1 MNEPNAGGGTAKKLI
16 FPAVLILLA
25 ILVFLGWRGVF
36 SPDPSGVTGIARAPV
51 ADSPSGASGSGGAG
65 QAARPAIPPAP
76 TPPDLASPSTEAA
89 RPDPN
94 AASPAVAMIPPR
106 FDVVRV
112 GARGSAVVAGRAA
125 PGAEVILLADNG
137 RELGRARADRRGE
150 FVILPV
156 EPLPPGA
163 MELSLRARL
172 GDQEM
177 AGPDTV
183 VLMVPDTAPQ
193 IAEASRPAPATE
205 PSPSA
210 QAQAAE
216 RPAQQAQ
223 AAPAPAER
231 PAQQAQATPRARP
244 AQQAPATPAP
254 AERPA
259 QQAQAAPAPAERPA
273 QQAQAAPAPAERPAQ
288 QAQAAP
294 APAERPAQGQTPAPT
309 GPLAVLIPG
318 QAEAA
323 APRLLQVPE
332 PTPPAGTAP
341 RLGIDSVEY
350 DQGGSMRFAGSA
362 TPGARLRLYVDDQP
376 IGEAVAET
384 PGRWTLQPESQPSIG
399 RHRLRID
406 QVSPTDGRVLARAEV
421 PFQREELPAEA
432 FAQQRIV
439 VQPGNNLWRIARAT
453 YGRGIRY
460 TVIYQANKDQIADPN
475 KIYPGQVFA
484 LPNPQ
489 PAPAASNRSR

>member
-1 MNEPNAGGGTAKKLI
+1 MTDRNAGGGSAKKLI
-16 FPAVLILLA
+16 MPAVLLVLA
-25 ILVFLGWRGVF
+25 VLVFLGWRGVF
-36 SPDPSGVTGIARAPV
+36 APDPSGVTGIARAPGNE
-51 ADSPSGASGSGGAG
+51 AARGSGEPGGAG
-65 QAARPAIPPAP
+65 QAARPAIPTAPA
-76 TPPDLASPSTEAA
+76 PPDLTTPSAEAS

-94 AASPAVAMIPPR
+94 APTTSATMIPPR

-150 FVILPV
+150 FVILPA
-156 EPLPPGA
+156 EALPPGA

-193 IAEASRPAPATE
+193 IAEASRPAPATD

-210 QAQAAE
+210 QAQAQAQATE
-216 RPAQQAQ
+216 RPAQQV
-223 AAPAPAER
+223 
-231 PAQQAQATPRARP
+231 
-244 AQQAPATPAP
+244 
-254 AERPA
+254 
-259 QQAQAAPAPAERPA
+259 QAAPAPAERPA
-273 QQAQAAPAPAERPAQ
+273 QQAQAAPVPAERPD
-288 QAQAAP
+288 QAQA
-294 APAERPAQGQTPAPT
+294 PAPT

-318 QAEAA
+318 RSEAA

-362 TPGARLRLYVDDQP
+362 TPGARLRLYVDEQP
-376 IGEAVAET
+376 IGEAVAEA
-384 PGRWTLQPESQPSIG
+384 PGRWAFQPDSQPSVG

-406 QVSPTDGRVLARAEV
+406 QVSPSDGRVVARAEV

-484 LPNPQ
+484 LPVAQ
-489 PAPAASNRSR
+489 PAPAASSRSR

>member
-1 MNEPNAGGGTAKKLI
+1 MTDRNAGGGSAKKLI
-16 FPAVLILLA
+16 MPAVLLVLA
-25 ILVFLGWRGVF
+25 VLVFLGWRGVF
-36 SPDPSGVTGIARAPV
+36 APDPSGVTGIARAPGNE
-51 ADSPSGASGSGGAG
+51 AARGSGEPGGAG
-65 QAARPAIPPAP
+65 QAARPAIPTAPA
-76 TPPDLASPSTEAA
+76 PPDLTTPSAEAS

-94 AASPAVAMIPPR
+94 APTTSATMIPPR

-150 FVILPV
+150 FVILPA
-156 EPLPPGA
+156 EALPPGA

-193 IAEASRPAPATE
+193 IAEASRPAPATD

-210 QAQAAE
+210 QAQAQAQATE
-216 RPAQQAQ
+216 RPAQQVQ
-223 AAPAPAER
+223 TAPA
-231 PAQQAQATPRARP
+231 Q
-244 AQQAPATPAP
+244 

-273 QQAQAAPAPAERPAQ
+273 QQAQAAPVPAERPD
-288 QAQAAP
+288 QAQA
-294 APAERPAQGQTPAPT
+294 PAPT

-318 QAEAA
+318 RSEAA

-362 TPGARLRLYVDDQP
+362 TPGARLRLYVDEQP
-376 IGEAVAET
+376 IGEAVAEA
-384 PGRWTLQPESQPSIG
+384 PGRWAFQPDSQPSVG

-406 QVSPTDGRVLARAEV
+406 QVSPTDGRVVARAEV

-484 LPNPQ
+484 LPTAQ
-489 PAPAASNRSR
+489 PAPAASSRSR

>member
-1 MNEPNAGGGTAKKLI
+1 MSEQNAGGGAKKLI
-16 FPAVLILLA
+16 IPALLLA
-25 ILVFLGWRGVF
+25 LAVLVFLGWRGVF
-36 SPDPSGVTGIARAPV
+36 SP
-51 ADSPSGASGSGGAG
+51 SPSGEGNLARTPVNEAPAGAAGPGGAG
-65 QAARPAIPPAP
+65 QAARPAIPAAP
-76 TPPDLASPSTEAA
+76 TPPDLAAPSTEAA

-94 AASPAVAMIPPR
+94 AAAPAAAMIPPR

-125 PGAEVILLADNG
+125 PGAEVILFADNG

-150 FVILPV
+150 FVILPADA
-156 EPLPPGA
+156 LPPGA

-172 GDQEM
+172 GDQEI

-193 IAEASRPAPATE
+193 IAEAPRPAPAAE
-205 PSPSA
+205 PPTGT
-210 QAQAAE
+210 QAPVTE
-216 RPAQQAQ
+216 RPAQTAQ
-223 AAPAPAER
+223 AAPQVADR
-231 PAQQAQATPRARP
+231 PAQ
-244 AQQAPATPAP
+244 
-254 AERPA
+254 AEA
-259 QQAQAAPAPAERPA
+259 
-273 QQAQAAPAPAERPAQ
+273 
-288 QAQAAP
+288 
-294 APAERPAQGQTPAPT
+294 PAPT

-318 QAEAA
+318 RSEAA

-332 PTPPAGTAP
+332 PTLPAGTAP

-350 DQGGSMRFAGSA
+350 DQGGSMRFAGTA
-362 TPGARLRLYVDDQP
+362 TPGARVRLYVDDQH
-376 IGEAVAET
+376 IGEAVADAL
-384 PGRWTLQPESQPSIG
+384 GRWAFQPENQPSVG
-399 RHRLRID
+399 RHRLRVD

-453 YGRGIRY
+453 YGRGTRY

-484 LPNPQ
+484 LPTAQ
-489 PAPAASNRSR
+489 PAPAASSRSR

>member
-1 MNEPNAGGGTAKKLI
+1 MSEQNAGGGTKKLI
-16 FPAVLILLA
+16 IPALLLVLA

-36 SPDPSGVTGIARAPV
+36 SPPPSGEAGLARTPVNEAP
-51 ADSPSGASGSGGAG
+51 ASAAGPAGSG
-65 QAARPAIPPAP
+65 QAARPAIPAAP
-76 TPPDLASPSTEAA
+76 SPPDLAAPSAEAP

-94 AASPAVAMIPPR
+94 AAAQVAAMVPPR

-150 FVILPV
+150 FVILPADA
-156 EPLPPGA
+156 LPPGP

-172 GDQEM
+172 GDQEL

-183 VLMVPDTAPQ
+183 VLMVPDTAAQ
-193 IAEASRPAPATE
+193 TAEAPRPVPAPSTTTQPPA
-205 PSPSA
+205 SA
-210 QAQAAE
+210 QAE
-216 RPAQQAQ
+216 
-223 AAPAPAER
+223 APA
-231 PAQQAQATPRARP
+231 
-244 AQQAPATPAP
+244 
-254 AERPA
+254 
-259 QQAQAAPAPAERPA
+259 AA
-273 QQAQAAPAPAERPAQ
+273 
-288 QAQAAP
+288 
-294 APAERPAQGQTPAPT
+294 

-318 QAEAA
+318 RPEGAG
-323 APRLLQVPE
+323 PRLLQAPE
-332 PTPPAGTAP
+332 PTAAAGSAP
-341 RLGIDSVEY
+341 RLGVDSVEY
-350 DQGGSMRFAGSA
+350 DQGGAMRFAGGA
-362 TPGARLRLYVDDQP
+362 APGARVRLYVDDQF
-376 IGEAVAET
+376 IGEAVADAS
-384 PGRWTLQPESQPSIG
+384 GRWAFQPQSQPAIG

-406 QVSPTDGRVLARAEV
+406 QVSSADGRVLARAEV

-439 VQPGNNLWRIARAT
+439 VQPGNNLWRIARST
-453 YGRGIRY
+453 YGRGTRY

-484 LPNPQ
+484 LPTAQ

>member
-1 MNEPNAGGGTAKKLI
+1 MNEPNAGGGAAKKLI
-16 FPAVLILLA
+16 FPAVLVLLA
-25 ILVFLGWRGVF
+25 VLVFLGWRSVF

-51 ADSPSGASGSGGAG
+51 ADAPAGATGPGGAG
-65 QAARPAIPPAP
+65 QAARPAIPAAP
-76 TPPDLASPSTEAA
+76 IPPDLASPSAEAT
-89 RPDPN
+89 RPDTS
-94 AASPAVAMIPPR
+94 AAPTAATMIPPR

-125 PGAEVILLADNG
+125 PGAEVLLLDDNG

-150 FVILPV
+150 FVILPADA
-156 EPLPPGA
+156 LPPGA

-210 QAQAAE
+210 QAQAQAAE

-223 AAPAPAER
+223 PAPGPAERPAQQAQPAPAPAER
-231 PAQQAQATPRARP
+231 PAQQAQP
-244 AQQAPATPAP
+244 
-254 AERPA
+254 
-259 QQAQAAPAPAERPA
+259 APAPAERPA

-288 QAQAAP
+288 
-294 APAERPAQGQTPAPT
+294 AEAPAPT

-318 QAEAA
+318 RSESA

-350 DQGGSMRFAGSA
+350 DQGGSMRFAGST
-362 TPGARLRLYVDDQP
+362 TPGARLRLYVDDQH
-376 IGEAVAET
+376 IGEAVADAL
-384 PGRWTLQPESQPSIG
+384 GRWAFQPENQPSVG
-399 RHRLRID
+399 RHRLRVD
-406 QVSPTDGRVLARAEV
+406 QLSPADGRVLARAEV
-421 PFQREELPAEA
+421 PFQREELAAEA

-453 YGRGIRY
+453 YGRGIRF

-484 LPNPQ
+484 LPAAQ
-489 PAPAASNRSR
+489 PAPAASSRSR

>member
-1 MNEPNAGGGTAKKLI
+1 MSDRNAGGGSAKKLI
-16 FPAVLILLA
+16 MPAVLLVLA

-36 SPDPSGVTGIARAPV
+36 APDPSGVTGIARAPGNE
-51 ADSPSGASGSGGAG
+51 AARGSGEPGGAG
-65 QAARPAIPPAP
+65 QAARPAIPTAPA
-76 TPPDLASPSTEAA
+76 PPDLTTPSAEAS

-94 AASPAVAMIPPR
+94 APITSATMIPPR

-150 FVILPV
+150 FVILPA
-156 EPLPPGA
+156 EALPPGA

-193 IAEASRPAPATE
+193 IAEASRTAPATA

-210 QAQAAE
+210 QAQAQATE

-223 AAPAPAER
+223 P
-231 PAQQAQATPRARP
+231 
-244 AQQAPATPAP
+244 TPAP

-259 QQAQAAPAPAERPA
+259 QQAQPAPAPAERA
-273 QQAQAAPAPAERPAQ
+273 AQAQA
-288 QAQAAP
+288 
-294 APAERPAQGQTPAPT
+294 PAPT

-318 QAEAA
+318 RSEAA

-362 TPGARLRLYVDDQP
+362 TPGARLRLYVDEQP
-376 IGEAVAET
+376 IGEAVAEA
-384 PGRWTLQPESQPSIG
+384 PGRWAFQPDSQPSVG

-406 QVSPTDGRVLARAEV
+406 QVSPSDGRVVARAEV

-484 LPNPQ
+484 LPTAQ
-489 PAPAASNRSR
+489 PAPAASSRSR

>member
-1 MNEPNAGGGTAKKLI
+1 MSDRNAGGSSARKLI
-16 FPAVLILLA
+16 MPAVLLVLA

-36 SPDPSGVTGIARAPV
+36 LPDPSGVTGIARAPGNEAARGSV
-51 ADSPSGASGSGGAG
+51 GPSGAG
-65 QAARPAIPPAP
+65 QAARPGIPAAPA
-76 TPPDLASPSTEAA
+76 PPDLASPSAEAA
-89 RPDPN
+89 RPDPS
-94 AASPAVAMIPPR
+94 APSSSATMIPPR

-137 RELGRARADRRGE
+137 RELGRTRADRRGE
-150 FVILPV
+150 FVILPA
-156 EPLPPGA
+156 EALPPGA

-193 IAEASRPAPATE
+193 TAEAPRPALPTE
-205 PSPSA
+205 PSAST

-223 AAPAPAER
+223 PAPAPAER
-231 PAQQAQATPRARP
+231 PAQQAQT
-244 AQQAPATPAP
+244 TPAP

-259 QQAQAAPAPAERPA
+259 QQTQAAPPPAERPT
-273 QQAQAAPAPAERPAQ
+273 QAQA
-288 QAQAAP
+288 
-294 APAERPAQGQTPAPT
+294 PAPT

-318 QAEAA
+318 RSEAA

-350 DQGGSMRFAGSA
+350 DQSGSMRFAGSA

-376 IGEAVAET
+376 IGEAVADT
-384 PGRWTLQPESQPSIG
+384 PGRWALQPESQPSIG

-484 LPNPQ
+484 LPTAQ
-489 PAPAASNRSR
+489 PAPAASSRSR

>member
-1 MNEPNAGGGTAKKLI
+1 MSDRNTGSSSARKLI
-16 FPAVLILLA
+16 MPAVLLVLA
-25 ILVFLGWRGVF
+25 MLVFLGWRSVF
-36 SPDPSGVTGIARAPV
+36 SPDPSGVTGIARAPINE
-51 ADSPSGASGSGGAG
+51 ATRGSSGQSSAG
-65 QAARPAIPPAP
+65 QAARPAIPAAPA
-76 TPPDLASPSTEAA
+76 PPDLASPNPETT

-94 AASPAVAMIPPR
+94 APSTSAIMIPPR

-112 GARGSAVVAGRAA
+112 GARGSAVVAGRAM

-150 FVILPV
+150 FVILPADA
-156 EPLPPGA
+156 LPPGA

-205 PSPSA
+205 PSASA

-216 RPAQQAQ
+216 RAAQQAQ

-231 PAQQAQATPRARP
+231 QAQQAQAAPR
-244 AQQAPATPAP
+244 
-254 AERPA
+254 ERPA

-294 APAERPAQGQTPAPT
+294 APAERPSQQALTAPAPAERPAQAQTPAPT

-332 PTPPAGTAP
+332 PAPPAGTAP

-350 DQGGSMRFAGSA
+350 DQSGSMRFAGSA

-376 IGEAVAET
+376 IGEAVADT
-384 PGRWTLQPESQPSIG
+384 PGRWALQPESQPSVG

-484 LPNPQ
+484 LPVAQ
-489 PAPAASNRSR
+489 PAPAASSRSR

>member
-1 MNEPNAGGGTAKKLI
+1 MSDRNAGGSSARKLI
-16 FPAVLILLA
+16 MPAVLLVLA
-25 ILVFLGWRGVF
+25 ILVFLGWRSVF

-51 ADSPSGASGSGGAG
+51 NEAARGSAGPSGAG
-65 QAARPAIPPAP
+65 QAARPAIPAAPA
-76 TPPDLASPSTEAA
+76 PPDLASPTAEAT
-89 RPDPN
+89 RPDPS
-94 AASPAVAMIPPR
+94 APSTSAMMIPPR

-150 FVILPV
+150 FVILPA
-156 EPLPPGA
+156 EALPPGA

-183 VLMVPDTAPQ
+183 VLIVPDTAPQ
-193 IAEASRPAPATE
+193 IAEAPRPAPTTE
-205 PSPSA
+205 PSASA

-223 AAPAPAER
+223 TAPASAER
-231 PAQQAQATPRARP
+231 PAQQT
-244 AQQAPATPAP
+244 
-254 AERPA
+254 
-259 QQAQAAPAPAERPA
+259 QAAPAPAERPA
-273 QQAQAAPAPAERPAQ
+273 QAQA
-288 QAQAAP
+288 
-294 APAERPAQGQTPAPT
+294 PAPT

-318 QAEAA
+318 RSEAA

-332 PTPPAGTAP
+332 PAPPTGTPP

-350 DQGGSMRFAGSA
+350 DQSGSMRFAGGA
-362 TPGARLRLYVDDQP
+362 TPGARLRLYVDDQH
-376 IGEAVAET
+376 IGEAVADAL
-384 PGRWTLQPESQPSIG
+384 GRWVFQPESQPSIG
-399 RHRLRID
+399 RHRLRVD
-406 QVSPTDGRVLARAEV
+406 QLSPTDGRVLARAEV

-432 FAQQRIV
+432 FAEQRIV

-453 YGRGIRY
+453 YGRGIRF
-460 TVIYQANKDQIADPN
+460 TVIYQANKEQIADPN
-475 KIYPGQVFA
+475 KIYPGQVFT
-484 LPNPQ
+484 LPIAQ
-489 PAPAASNRSR
+489 PAPAASSRSR

>member
-1 MNEPNAGGGTAKKLI
+1 MNEQNAGGGAAKKLI
-16 FPAVLILLA
+16 FPAVLFLLA

-51 ADSPSGASGSGGAG
+51 ADSPSGASGPGGAG
-65 QAARPAIPPAP
+65 QAARPATPPAP

-150 FVILPV
+150 FVILPA

-183 VLMVPDTAPQ
+183 VLMVPDTAVQ
-193 IAEASRPAPATE
+193 TAEAPRPAPAPAPTA
-205 PSPSA
+205 SA
-210 QAQAAE
+210 QPQTAE
-216 RPAQQAQ
+216 RPTPQAQ
-223 AAPAPAER
+223 AAPPPAER
-231 PAQQAQATPRARP
+231 PTQAEA
-244 AQQAPATPAP
+244 
-254 AERPA
+254 
-259 QQAQAAPAPAERPA
+259 
-273 QQAQAAPAPAERPAQ
+273 
-288 QAQAAP
+288 
-294 APAERPAQGQTPAPT
+294 PAPT

-318 QAEAA
+318 RSEAA

-332 PTPPAGTAP
+332 PTPPAGTAQ

-350 DQGGSMRFAGSA
+350 DQGGSMRFAGA
-362 TPGARLRLYVDDQP
+362 APPGGRLRLYVDDQH
-376 IGEAVAET
+376 IGEAVADAL
-384 PGRWTLQPESQPSIG
+384 GRWALQPENQPSVG

-406 QVSPTDGRVLARAEV
+406 QVSPADGRVLARAEV

-453 YGRGIRY
+453 YGRGIRF

-484 LPNPQ
+484 LPVAQ
-489 PAPAASNRSR
+489 PAPAASSRSR

>member
-1 MNEPNAGGGTAKKLI
+1 MQNLGKGIVPKSLRRGECSMSDRNTGSSSARKLI
-16 FPAVLILLA
+16 MPAVLLVLA
-25 ILVFLGWRGVF
+25 MLVFLGWRSVF

-51 ADSPSGASGSGGAG
+51 NEATRGPSGQSSAG
-65 QAARPAIPPAP
+65 QAARPAIPAAPA
-76 TPPDLASPSTEAA
+76 PPDLASPNPETT
-89 RPDPN
+89 RPDPS
-94 AASPAVAMIPPR
+94 APSTSAIMIPPR

-112 GARGSAVVAGRAA
+112 GARGSAVVAGRAT

-150 FVILPV
+150 FVILPADA
-156 EPLPPGA
+156 LPPGA

-205 PSPSA
+205 PSASA

-231 PAQQAQATPRARP
+231 TTQA
-244 AQQAPATPAP
+244 
-254 AERPA
+254 
-259 QQAQAAPAPAERPA
+259 
-273 QQAQAAPAPAERPAQ
+273 
-288 QAQAAP
+288 
-294 APAERPAQGQTPAPT
+294 QTPAPT

-332 PTPPAGTAP
+332 PAPPAGTAP

-350 DQGGSMRFAGSA
+350 DQSGSMRFAGSA

-376 IGEAVAET
+376 IGEAVADT
-384 PGRWTLQPESQPSIG
+384 PGRWALQPESQPSIG

-432 FAQQRIV
+432 FAEQRIV

-484 LPNPQ
+484 LPTAQ
-489 PAPAASNRSR
+489 PAPAASSRSR

>member
-36 SPDPSGVTGIARAPV
+36 SPDPSGITGIARAPV
-51 ADSPSGASGSGGAG
+51 ADSPSGASGPGGAG

-76 TPPDLASPSTEAA
+76 TPPDLASPSPEAA

-150 FVILPV
+150 FVILPA

-183 VLMVPDTAPQ
+183 VLMVPDTAAQ
-193 IAEASRPAPATE
+193 TAEAPRPAPA
-205 PSPSA
+205 PGPSA
-210 QAQAAE
+210 SAQPQTAE

-223 AAPAPAER
+223 AAPP
-231 PAQQAQATPRARP
+231 
-244 AQQAPATPAP
+244 P

-273 QQAQAAPAPAERPAQ
+273 QQTHAAPASAERPAQ

-294 APAERPAQGQTPAPT
+294 AVPAERPSQAQTPAPS

-318 QAEAA
+318 RAEAA

-376 IGEAVAET
+376 IGEAVADAL
-384 PGRWTLQPESQPSIG
+384 GRWTLQPESQPSIG

-489 PAPAASNRSR
+489 PAPAASSRSR

>member
-1 MNEPNAGGGTAKKLI
+1 MSDRNAGGGSAKKLI
-16 FPAVLILLA
+16 MPAVLLVLA

-36 SPDPSGVTGIARAPV
+36 APDPSGVTGIARAPGNE
-51 ADSPSGASGSGGAG
+51 AARGSGEPGGAG
-65 QAARPAIPPAP
+65 QAARPAIPTAPA
-76 TPPDLASPSTEAA
+76 PPDLTTPSAEAS

-94 AASPAVAMIPPR
+94 APITSATMIPPR

-150 FVILPV
+150 FVILPA
-156 EPLPPGA
+156 EALPPGA

-193 IAEASRPAPATE
+193 IAEASRPAPATT

-210 QAQAAE
+210 QAQAQATEGPAQQAQPAPAPAE
-216 RPAQQAQ
+216 RPAQQAQAAPAQAESPAQQAQ

-231 PAQQAQATPRARP
+231 PAQQAQP
-244 AQQAPATPAP
+244 
-254 AERPA
+254 
-259 QQAQAAPAPAERPA
+259 APAPAERA
-273 QQAQAAPAPAERPAQ
+273 AQAQA
-288 QAQAAP
+288 
-294 APAERPAQGQTPAPT
+294 PAPT

-318 QAEAA
+318 RSEAA

-362 TPGARLRLYVDDQP
+362 TPGARLRLYVDEQP
-376 IGEAVAET
+376 IGEAVADA
-384 PGRWTLQPESQPSIG
+384 PGRWAFQPDSQPSVG

-406 QVSPTDGRVLARAEV
+406 QVSPTDGRVVARAEV

-484 LPNPQ
+484 LPTAQ
-489 PAPAASNRSR
+489 PAPAASSRSR

>member
-1 MNEPNAGGGTAKKLI
+1 MSDRNAGGSSARKLVM
-16 FPAVLILLA
+16 PAVLLVLA
-25 ILVFLGWRGVF
+25 ILVFLGWRSVF

-51 ADSPSGASGSGGAG
+51 NEAARGSAGPSGAG
-65 QAARPAIPPAP
+65 QAARPAIPAAPA
-76 TPPDLASPSTEAA
+76 PPDLASPTAEAT
-89 RPDPN
+89 RPDPS
-94 AASPAVAMIPPR
+94 APSTSAMMIPPR

-150 FVILPV
+150 FVILPA
-156 EPLPPGA
+156 EALPPGA

-183 VLMVPDTAPQ
+183 VLIVPDTAPQ
-193 IAEASRPAPATE
+193 IAEAPRPAPTTE
-205 PSPSA
+205 PSASA

-223 AAPAPAER
+223 
-231 PAQQAQATPRARP
+231 T
-244 AQQAPATPAP
+244 
-254 AERPA
+254 
-259 QQAQAAPAPAERPA
+259 APAPAERPA
-273 QQAQAAPAPAERPAQ
+273 QQAQAAPAAPADRPAQ
-288 QAQAAP
+288 AQA
-294 APAERPAQGQTPAPT
+294 PAPT

-318 QAEAA
+318 RSEAA

-332 PTPPAGTAP
+332 PAPPTGTAP

-350 DQGGSMRFAGSA
+350 DQSGSMRFAGGA
-362 TPGARLRLYVDDQP
+362 TPGARLRLYVDDQH
-376 IGEAVAET
+376 IGEAVADAL
-384 PGRWTLQPESQPSIG
+384 GRWVFQPESQPSIG
-399 RHRLRID
+399 RHRLRVD
-406 QVSPTDGRVLARAEV
+406 QLSPTDGRVLARAEV

-432 FAQQRIV
+432 FAEQRIV

-453 YGRGIRY
+453 YGRGIRF
-460 TVIYQANKDQIADPN
+460 TVIYQANKEQIADPN
-475 KIYPGQVFA
+475 KIYPGQVFT
-484 LPNPQ
+484 LPIAQ
-489 PAPAASNRSR
+489 PAPAASSRSR